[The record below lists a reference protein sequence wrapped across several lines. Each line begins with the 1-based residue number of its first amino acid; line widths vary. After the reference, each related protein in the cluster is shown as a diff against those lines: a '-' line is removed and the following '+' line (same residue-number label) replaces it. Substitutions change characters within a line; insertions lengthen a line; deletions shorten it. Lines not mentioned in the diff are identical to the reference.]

1 MKVVVV
7 GAGALGSI
15 VGAHLARAGEDVVLV
30 ARGERAATLRQRGI
44 SLRGLADFTVPVAVA
59 TDPREVQTAD
69 VLLVTV
75 KTYDTEPALASLRH
89 LCVPS
94 VLSLQNGVLKNEQLA
109 RVFGLERVLG
119 AAVVVAGELLDDGA
133 VRFTLNDRFA
143 VGELSGGVSDRARDL
158 AAALVRA
165 GLPAEASPHV
175 QSVEWS
181 KYLLF
186 VGGMA
191 LASLTR
197 LPTAKFLSDPDGAML
212 MARVVRELGDVA
224 ARLQIPLD
232 DAGPLPIKAVC
243 SGTLAEAIEHVQ
255 RFGARLTERAP
266 AHKISTLQDL
276 ERGRRLEVEETLG
289 YAVRKGAELGVPLPA
304 IDTCYR
310 LLSGVN
316 RHIPDRKA

>member
-15 VGAHLARAGEDVVLV
+15 VGAHLARAGEDVVFV

-44 SLRGLADFTVPVAVA
+44 VLRGLADFTVPVAVA
-59 TDPREVQTAD
+59 NDPCEVKTAD
-69 VLLVTV
+69 VLIVTV

-94 VLSLQNGVLKNEQLA
+94 ALSLQNGVLKNEQLA
-109 RVFGLERVLG
+109 SVFGWERVLG
-119 AAVVVAGELLDDGA
+119 AAVVVAGEVLGDGA

-143 VGELSGGVSDRARDL
+143 VGELSGGISDRARDL

-165 GLPAEASPHV
+165 GLPADASPHV

-197 LPTAKFLSDPDGAML
+197 LPTAKFLSDPDGALL
-212 MARVVRELGDVA
+212 MARVMRELGDVA
-224 ARLQIPLD
+224 ACLRVPLD

>member
-15 VGAHLARAGEDVVLV
+15 VGAHLARAGEDVVFV

-44 SLRGLADFTVPVAVA
+44 VLHGLADFTVPVAVA

-94 VLSLQNGVLKNEQLA
+94 ALSLQNGVLKNEQLA
-109 RVFGLERVLG
+109 SVFGWERVLG
-119 AAVVVAGELLDDGA
+119 AAVVVAGEVLGDGS

-197 LPTAKFLSDPDGAML
+197 LPTAKFLSDPDGALL
-212 MARVVRELGDVA
+212 MARVMRELGDVA

-255 RFGARLTERAP
+255 RFGARLAERAP
-266 AHKISTLQDL
+266 AHRISTLQDL

-289 YAVRKGAELGVPLPA
+289 YAVRKGTELGVPLPA
-304 IDTCYR
+304 LETCYR

-316 RHIPDRKA
+316 RHIAAGKS